1 MEKQIDQITEL
12 LKRHR
17 LTGWLIKIISTK
29 GRALS
34 AFILVWS
41 CLMLLLSDWPAWW
54 PPMPQPVAWVAS
66 QFSGSF
72 DNGRNFMF
80 DRYQKDSPRVP
91 ESQPVTIV
99 AIDEKSLAQVGQW
112 PWPRHVLA
120 SLIGKIA
127 ADQPAAIGLDVYMPE
142 VDQTSPD
149 QVARAVAQQ
158 NPALARQM
166 QALPSNDVLLA
177 RRLAET
183 PSVLGA
189 AGFDFKTFTTSEGL
203 RTRPLQLVGSGD
215 AAAILAQVRDYP
227 AVLASLPLL
236 QAAAAGQAVL
246 SVALEAG
253 AVRRLPL
260 LVRVGGEPVPG
271 LAMEMLRVATGESA
285 INLDVG
291 SKGIASL
298 AVADLVVPTQPKGE
312 VYLHYAPQAATIN
325 RYVSAVDVLNGQVD
339 PQALQG
345 KLVLIGLTGFGLA
358 DMRMTALGEHVPGI
372 EIQAQLMESLFDQRF
387 LLRPWWMI
395 FVEMAG
401 ALVMGGLMIWLIP
414 RAQHSSALGVAY
426 KIPKASMLLSLAL
439 NAVIV
444 GIGVYLFR
452 ARGWLF
458 DAASFFL
465 ITSAVFAMI
474 FAFAEASATKRKEA
488 ERNREIEAL
497 IARAQA
503 AEADLAEAGAAEAVS
518 SETPPLKK

>member
-12 LKRHR
+12 LQRHR
-17 LTGWLIKIISTK
+17 LTGWLIRIMSTK

-34 AFILVWS
+34 ALILVWS
-41 CLMLLLSDWPAWW
+41 CLLLLLSDWPAWW
-54 PPMPQPVAWVAS
+54 PPMPTVVSVMAE

-72 DNGRNFMF
+72 DKGRNFMF

-91 ESQPVTIV
+91 LSQPVTIV

-112 PWPRHVLA
+112 PWPRHELA
-120 SLIGKIA
+120 TLIGKIA
-127 ADQPAAIGLDVYMPE
+127 AYQPAAIGLDIYMPE

-149 QVARAVAQQ
+149 QVARSVAGRD
-158 NPALARQM
+158 PLLAKRLR
-166 QALPSNDVLLA
+166 ALPSNDALLA
-177 RRLAET
+177 QRLGET

-189 AGFDFKTFTTSEGL
+189 AGFDFKTFTTSDGL
-203 RTRPLQLVGSGD
+203 RTRPLQLVHMAGGD
-215 AAAILAQVRDYP
+215 GDQASILAQVRDYP

-236 QAAAAGQAVL
+236 QSAAAGQAVL

-271 LAMEMLRVATGESA
+271 LALEMLRVATGESA
-285 INLDVG
+285 IQVNLGD
-291 SKGIASL
+291 KGIESL
-298 AVADLVVPTQPKGE
+298 TVADLTVPTQALGE
-312 VYLHYAPQAATIN
+312 VYLHYAPQAATIS
-325 RYVSAVDVLNGQVD
+325 RYVSAIDVLNGTVAA
-339 PQALQG
+339 PALQG
-345 KLVLIGLTGFGLA
+345 KLVLIGLTGFGLS
-358 DMRMTALGEHVPGI
+358 DMRVTALGEHVPGI

-395 FVEMAG
+395 FVEIAG
-401 ALVMGGLMIWLIP
+401 ALVVGSLMIWLIP

-444 GIGVYLFR
+444 GIGFYLFR
-452 ARGWLF
+452 AQGWLF

-488 ERNREIEAL
+488 ERNREINAL
-497 IARAQA
+497 IERARV
-503 AEADLAEAGAAEAVS
+503 AEADLASERSQTTRGA
-518 SETPPLKK
+518 

>member
-12 LKRHR
+12 LQRNK
-17 LTGWLIKIISTK
+17 LTGWIIRIISTK

-34 AFILVWS
+34 AVILVWS
-41 CLMLLLSDWPAWW
+41 CLMLLLSDWPMWW
-54 PPMPQPVAWVAS
+54 PPMPKVVSVVAE

-72 DNGRNFMF
+72 NNGRNFMF

-112 PWPRHVLA
+112 PWPRHELA
-120 SLIGKIA
+120 TLISKIA
-127 ADQPAAIGLDVYMPE
+127 AYEPAAIGLDIYMPE

-149 QVARAVAQQ
+149 QVARSVAQRE
-158 NPALARQM
+158 PALASRLRT
-166 QALPSNDVLLA
+166 LPSNDDLLA
-177 RRLAET
+177 QRLRET

-189 AGFDFKTFTTSEGL
+189 AGFDFKTYTTSDGL
-203 RTRPLQLVGSGD
+203 RTRPLQVVGQGG
-215 AAAILAQVRDYP
+215 AAEALAQVRDYP
-227 AVLASLPLL
+227 AVLASLPML
-236 QAAAAGQAVL
+236 QSAAAGQAVL

-271 LAMEMLRVATGESA
+271 LAMEMLRVATGEPA
-285 INLDVG
+285 IRVDVG
-291 SKGIASL
+291 DKGIESL
-298 AVADLVVPTQPKGE
+298 AVADLVVPTQAQGE

-325 RYVSAVDVLNGQVD
+325 RYVSALDVLDGKVE

-345 KLVLIGLTGFGLA
+345 KLVLIGLTGFGLT
-358 DMRMTALGEHVPGI
+358 DMRVTALGEHVPGI

-395 FVEMAG
+395 FVEIAG
-401 ALVMGGLMIWLIP
+401 ALVVGSLMIWLIP
-414 RAQHSSALGVAY
+414 RAQHSSALGVVY
-426 KIPKASMLLSLAL
+426 KIPKASMLMSLAL

-444 GIGVYLFR
+444 GIGFYLFR

-465 ITSAVFAMI
+465 ITSAIFAMI
-474 FAFAEASATKRKEA
+474 FAFAEASANKRKEA
-488 ERNREIEAL
+488 ERNREINAL
-497 IARAQA
+497 IDRAKT
-503 AEADLAEAGAAEAVS
+503 AEAGLAAERS
-518 SETPPLKK
+518 RE

>member
-12 LKRHR
+12 LQRHR
-17 LTGWLIKIISTK
+17 LTGWLIRIISTK

-34 AFILVWS
+34 AMILVWS
-41 CLMLLLSDWPAWW
+41 CLMLLLSDWPSWW
-54 PPMPQPVAWVAS
+54 PPMPKPVALVAE

-72 DNGRNFMF
+72 DKGRNFMF

-112 PWPRHVLA
+112 PWPRHELA
-120 SLIGKIA
+120 TLISKIA
-127 ADQPAAIGLDVYMPE
+127 AYQPAAIGLDIYMPE

-149 QVARAVAQQ
+149 QVARSVAQRE
-158 NPALARQM
+158 PALASRLR
-166 QALPSNDVLLA
+166 ALPSNDDLLA
-177 RRLAET
+177 QRLRET

-189 AGFDFKTFTTSEGL
+189 AGFDFKTYTTSDGL
-203 RTRPLQLVGSGD
+203 RTRPLQLAAAGDGGGTVD
-215 AAAILAQVRDYP
+215 AASTMAQVRDYP

-236 QAAAAGQAVL
+236 QSAAAGQAVL
-246 SVALEAG
+246 SVALDAG

-271 LAMEMLRVATGESA
+271 LAMEMLRVATGEQA
-285 INLDVG
+285 IKVNLGD
-291 SKGIASL
+291 KGIESL
-298 AVADLVVPTQPKGE
+298 AVADLTVPTQAQGE

-325 RYVSAVDVLNGQVD
+325 RYVSAIDVLDGKVE

-345 KLVLIGLTGFGLA
+345 KLVLIGLTGFGLT
-358 DMRMTALGEHVPGI
+358 DMRVTALGEHVPGI

-395 FVEMAG
+395 FIEIAG
-401 ALVMGGLMIWLIP
+401 ALVVGSLMIWLIP
-414 RAQHSSALGVAY
+414 RAQHSSALGVVY
-426 KIPKASMLLSLAL
+426 KIPKASMLMSLAL

-444 GIGVYLFR
+444 GIGFYLFR

-465 ITSAVFAMI
+465 ITSAIFAMI
-474 FAFAEASATKRKEA
+474 FAFAEASANKRKEA
-488 ERNREIEAL
+488 ERNREINAL
-497 IARAQA
+497 IERAKT
-503 AEADLAEAGAAEAVS
+503 AEAGLAAERS
-518 SETPPLKK
+518 RD